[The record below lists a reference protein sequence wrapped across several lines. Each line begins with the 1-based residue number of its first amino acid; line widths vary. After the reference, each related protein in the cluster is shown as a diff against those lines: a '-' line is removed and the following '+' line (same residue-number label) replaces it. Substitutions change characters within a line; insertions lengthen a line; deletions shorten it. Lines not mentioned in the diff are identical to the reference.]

1 MFLNHLRNPF
11 INLQTSDANFSK
23 LAGTHLERL
32 KANNTGNRFEAL
44 ILQTEP
50 LYQAYINTLTAGSG
64 SSSSKE
70 SKTVSTNDAIANV
83 KAYISRKE
91 GVIADKFP
99 KKTSVYQEFFPLG
112 LSEYRLAS
120 NKNLQLLTERFI
132 KAAQIHS
139 AVLGKDI
146 AKEAQ
151 VLLDTYASSRTQQ
164 LQAIGSVK
172 GISGESKARRKAL
185 ALQLYKN
192 LLQMLLANIDQTEN
206 VKTYFDTSF
215 LKKARREEKIMAA

>member
-11 INLQTSDANFSK
+11 LSLQTSDANFSK

-32 KANNTGNRFEAL
+32 KANNTANRFESL

-50 LYQAYINTLTAGSG
+50 LYQAYITTLTTGSG
-64 SSSSKE
+64 TSSSKE
-70 SKTVSTNDAIANV
+70 SKTVSTNEAIANL

-99 KKTSVYQEFFPLG
+99 KKTPVYQEFFPLG
-112 LSEYRLAS
+112 LSEYRIASKKNMQVLA
-120 NKNLQLLTERFI
+120 ERFT
-132 KAAQIHS
+132 KAAQTH
-139 AVLGKDI
+139 ATVLGKDM

-151 VLLDTYASSRTQQ
+151 ALLEAYTSSRTQQ

-185 ALQLYKN
+185 ALQLYRN
-192 LLQMLLANIDQTEN
+192 LLRMLLENVEQTES
-206 VKTYFDTSF
+206 VKAYFDTSF
-215 LKKARREEKIMAA
+215 LRKVRREEKSLAA

>member
-11 INLQTSDANFSK
+11 LNLQTSEANFNK
-23 LAGTHLERL
+23 LASTHLERL
-32 KANNTGNRFEAL
+32 KANNTGNRFDTL

-50 LYQAYINTLTAGSG
+50 LYQAYISTLNTSSG
-64 SSSSKE
+64 TSSSKE
-70 SKTVSTNDAIANV
+70 SKTVSTNEAIINL

-99 KKTSVYQEFFPLG
+99 KKTPVYQEFFPMG
-112 LSEYRLAS
+112 LSEYRLS
-120 NKNLQLLTERFI
+120 SKKNVQLLAERFI
-132 KAAQIHS
+132 KAAQLHGS
-139 AVLGKDI
+139 VLGKEI

-151 VLLDTYASSRTQQ
+151 ILLDTYATSRTQQ

-172 GISGESKARRKAL
+172 GMSGESRARKKAL

-192 LLQMLLANIDQTEN
+192 LLCLLLENAERTEDA
-206 VKTYFDTSF
+206 KTYFDISF
-215 LKKARREEKIMAA
+215 LERSRRQEKAQAA

>member
-11 INLQTSDANFSK
+11 INLQTSEANFNK

-32 KANNTGNRFEAL
+32 KANNTGNRFESL

-50 LYQAYINTLTAGSG
+50 LYQAYISTITTSSG
-64 SSSSKE
+64 TSSTKE
-70 SKTVSTNDAIANV
+70 SKTVSTNEAIANL
-83 KAYISRKE
+83 KTYISRKE

-120 NKNLQLLTERFI
+120 KKNIQLLAERFI
-132 KAAQIHS
+132 KAAQLHS
-139 AVLGKDI
+139 ATIGKEI

-151 VLLDTYASSRTQQ
+151 SLLDIYTASRTQQ

-172 GISGESKARRKAL
+172 GMSGESKARKKAL

-192 LLQMLLANIDQTEN
+192 LLHILLENVEQTDQ
-206 VKTYFDTSF
+206 VKTYFDISF
-215 LKKARREEKIMAA
+215 LRKTRREEKSIAA